1 MCEGG
6 TPSEGVSN
14 GSVGSWLTETSFNG
28 GWKLVSIVC
37 VCFQVILA
45 VRKYSAMYVFR

>member
-14 GSVGSWLTETSFNG
+14 GSVGSSNREMSVNG

-37 VCFQVILA
+37 VC
-45 VRKYSAMYVFR
+45 VFR